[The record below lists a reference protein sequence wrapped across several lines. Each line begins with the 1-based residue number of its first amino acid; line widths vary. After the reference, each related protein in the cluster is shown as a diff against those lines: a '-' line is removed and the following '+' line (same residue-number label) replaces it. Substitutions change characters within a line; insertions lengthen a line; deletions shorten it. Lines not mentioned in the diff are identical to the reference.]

1 MIQELDRVILK
12 IDLPDYSLEQGD
24 IGTVVLVHQNNA
36 GYEVEFVTLN
46 GDTIAVVSLYNEQIR
61 TISSREIAHARV
73 MN

>member
-1 MIQELDRVILK
+1 MIQELDRIILTT
-12 IDLPDYSLEQGD
+12 DLPGYGLEQGD
-24 IGTVVLVHQNNA
+24 VGTVVLIHQDGA

-61 TISSREIAHARV
+61 TISSREIARVRV